1 VRILVLALLALPPSA
16 AEVKD
21 AARGFSFTVPEGYEA
36 ASAPGALYAYARGTV
51 GEGTFAMLTVS
62 GLGGTIDADS
72 KLNPAIV
79 EAAAKESAAASGVSV
94 SDFRY
99 AKAKWGEHELDEV
112 FSRASGNGLEAVS
125 LTVQV
130 PLKREAVQLVM
141 IGSASDEAQLR
152 AEFQSM
158 LASFKGESSWL
169 TEAERDRK
177 LGEGVGRLVGFSL
190 PMLGIGIWVLVR
202 LVMKRR
208 RTA

>member
-1 VRILVLALLALPPSA
+1 MRAFVLTLLALPVSA
-16 AEVKD
+16 AEVRD
-21 AARGFSFTVPEGYEA
+21 AARGFSFTVPDGYEA

-51 GEGTFAMLTVS
+51 GEGSFAMLTVS
-62 GLGGTIDADS
+62 GLGGTLGADS

-99 AKAKWGEHELDEV
+99 AKTKWGEHELDEV

-130 PLKREAVQLVM
+130 PLKREAIQLVM
-141 IGSASDEAQLR
+141 IGSAGDEAQLR
-152 AEFQSM
+152 GEFRAV
-158 LASFKGESSWL
+158 LASLEGESSWL

-190 PMLGIGIWVLVR
+190 PVLGVAVWALVR
-202 LVMKRR
+202 LVLKRR